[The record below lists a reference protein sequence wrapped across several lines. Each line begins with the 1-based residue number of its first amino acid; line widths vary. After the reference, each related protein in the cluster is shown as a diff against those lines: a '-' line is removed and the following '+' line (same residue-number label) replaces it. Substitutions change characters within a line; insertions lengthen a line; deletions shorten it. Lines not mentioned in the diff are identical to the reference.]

1 MSDLWKAESQYHDFN
16 CWPAETGESYTPP
29 AHYLPDS
36 SECQNCGVC
45 LSSCSSYYLEPI
57 YEESPRGRVALL
69 RQTQLGQT
77 NWDAESLSH
86 LNNCLQCRSCE
97 TVCPSQ
103 MDYQYWYDETQQQLH
118 SHQPIKRLA
127 RLGFWLITHKRWR
140 KALLPAIAL
149 FQHSGLIHVLEQT
162 SLLQKVGLDSI
173 SRYPVHPSLSE
184 FATIYPVK
192 KIRLR
197 GRVALFTG
205 CLAEHFDQETLRASI
220 KVLNHIGYEVVV
232 PHEQTCCGALHQH
245 HGLSAQS
252 FMAQNIRTF
261 YELEITAVIFAASA
275 CGAMLKEYP
284 DQDSEMGGW
293 FHRHLFDI
301 HDFLLSHWPDNL
313 TLAASNLRV
322 AVHEPCSQRHVLKN
336 SMSIH
341 QLLAKIPE
349 LTLEL
354 FADSHLCCGAG
365 GSYMLR
371 HPEKADQLRELKWE
385 QVARLQP
392 DLVVSTN
399 FGCALHLNSGQ
410 QKGGLKFVHPIR
422 LLADRL

>member
-1 MSDLWKAESQYHDFN
+1 MSDLWKAESQYQDYN
-16 CWPAETGESYTPP
+16 SWQAEIADSYSPP

-45 LSSCSSYYLEPI
+45 LSHCSSYHLEPVH
-57 YEESPRGRVALL
+57 EESPRGRVALL
-69 RQTQLGQT
+69 RQTQSGQT

-86 LNNCLQCRSCE
+86 LDNCLQCRSCE

-103 MDYQYWYDETQQQLH
+103 MDYQYWYDQAQQQIRLSKPLKH
-118 SHQPIKRLA
+118 LA
-127 RLGFWLITHKRWR
+127 RLGLWLITHKRWR
-140 KALLPAIAL
+140 KALLPGIAL
-149 FQHSGLIHVLEQT
+149 FQHSGLSHVLQQT
-162 SLLQKVGLDSI
+162 GLLKKIGLESV
-173 SRYPVHPSLSE
+173 SSYPLPPSLSE

-192 KIRLR
+192 KIRSR
-197 GRVALFTG
+197 GRVGLFTG

-232 PHEQTCCGALHQH
+232 PHEQGCCGALHQH

-252 FMAQNIRTF
+252 FMSQNIRTF
-261 YELEITAVIFAASA
+261 YELEISAVIFAASG

-284 DQDSEMGGW
+284 DLDSEMGGW

-301 HDFLLSHWPDNL
+301 HDFLLSHWPENL
-313 TLAASNLRV
+313 DLAASNLRV
-322 AVHEPCSQRHVLKN
+322 AVHEPCSQRNVLKN
-336 SMSIH
+336 STSIH
-341 QLLAKIPE
+341 QLLTKIPE
-349 LTLEL
+349 LTLETL
-354 FADSHLCCGAG
+354 ADSHLCCGAG
-365 GSYMLR
+365 GTFMLI
-371 HPEKADQLRELKWE
+371 HPEKAAQLRRLKWE
-385 QVARLQP
+385 HVAALEP

-410 QKGGLKFVHPIR
+410 PKGGLKFVHPIR